1 MNKVE
6 ELIGSYVLVRTYSA
20 GVYVGYLKSRNGR
33 EVVLANARMIH
44 YWNKAAGVNQIAVDG
59 IGDLVN
65 SRLTVPVETITLL
78 EAIAIIPCTAKAQ
91 KCLEEFPEWKK

>member
-1 MNKVE
+1 MSKVE
-6 ELIGSYVLVRTYSA
+6 DLIGSYVLVRTCSA
-20 GVYVGYLKSRNGR
+20 GVYVGYLNNRNGR
-33 EVVLANARMIH
+33 EVVLSNARMIH
-44 YWNKAAGVNQIAVDG
+44 YWSQAAGVNQIAVDG

-78 EAIAIIPCTAKAQ
+78 EAIAIIPCTLKAH

>member
-1 MNKVE
+1 MSKVE
-6 ELIGSYVLVRTYSA
+6 DLIGSYVLVRTYSA

-44 YWNKAAGVNQIAVDG
+44 YWNGAAGVNQIAVDG
-59 IGDLVN
+59 IDDKIN

-78 EAIAIIPCTAKAQ
+78 EAIAIIPCTEKAQ
-91 KCLEEFPEWKK
+91 KCLEEFPVWKK